1 VKGDNNVDSQR
12 LYIQYRGTIIK
23 LLFGLLF
30 FSTVFMKQEAVYAKD
45 KCIICPVKE
54 EIISEEEEVIVTMA
68 STNGSVSQMIEEV
81 NQNVF
86 YETILNEEFEETE
99 VSSNEGFKRY
109 SDAVIN
115 NVLYDVPMEKQ
126 IKTQEVS
133 IVDKTQAMSVMSI
146 NEYNLQIK
154 YGITGEELDL
164 LERIVQAEAGG
175 EDLKGKILVANV
187 ILNRVHS
194 SRFPNDIKSVIMAGR
209 QFSPVSD
216 GRLWTVTVSA
226 ETKEAVQRALD
237 GEDYSQGAL
246 YFMARSAADPG
257 NVTWFDR
264 ALTRLFRHGGHE
276 FFK

>member
-1 VKGDNNVDSQR
+1 MKGDNEVDSQR
-12 LYIQYRGTIIK
+12 LYTQYRGKTLQLIIGAVFFVTII
-23 LLFGLLF
+23 LCVN
-30 FSTVFMKQEAVYAKD
+30 TVYAKEVN
-45 KCIICPVKE
+45 IICPIKDDV
-54 EIISEEEEVIVTMA
+54 ISEEEEIVASMA
-68 STNGSVSQMIEEV
+68 SVNGEVTQMVEEV
-81 NQNVF
+81 NQSVF
-86 YETILNEEFEETE
+86 YETILNEECEETE
-99 VSSNEGFKRY
+99 FSSNDGYIKY
-109 SDAVIN
+109 SEAVIN
-115 NVLYDVPMEKQ
+115 NILYDVPMDKQ
-126 IKTQEVS
+126 IQTSELS
-133 IVDKTQAMSVMSI
+133 IMDKTETMSVMSI

-154 YGITGEELDL
+154 YGITGDELDL

-194 SRFPNDIKSVIMAGR
+194 SRFPNDIRSVIMAGR

-226 ETKEAVQRALD
+226 QTKEAVQRALD

-246 YFMARSAADPG
+246 YFMARSAASAS

>member
-1 VKGDNNVDSQR
+1 M
-12 LYIQYRGTIIK
+12 QYRGNIVK
-23 LLFGLLF
+23 LLFVASFVTTVLLLQD
-30 FSTVFMKQEAVYAKD
+30 SIYAKD
-45 KCIICPVKE
+45 KGIICPIKE
-54 EIISEEEEVIVTMA
+54 EVISEEEEVVATMA
-68 STNGSVSQMIEEV
+68 SASGNVTQMIEEV
-81 NQNVF
+81 NQTVF
-86 YETILNEEFEETE
+86 YETILNEECEETE
-99 VSSNEGFKRY
+99 VSSNEGFIKY

-133 IVDKTQAMSVMSI
+133 IIDKTQEMSVMSI

-164 LERIVQAEAGG
+164 LEKIVQAEAGG

-187 ILNRVHS
+187 VLNRVHS

>member
-1 VKGDNNVDSQR
+1 
-12 LYIQYRGTIIK
+12 
-23 LLFGLLF
+23 
-30 FSTVFMKQEAVYAKD
+30 
-45 KCIICPVKE
+45 
-54 EIISEEEEVIVTMA
+54 
-68 STNGSVSQMIEEV
+68 
-81 NQNVF
+81 
-86 YETILNEEFEETE
+86 
-99 VSSNEGFKRY
+99 
-109 SDAVIN
+109 
-115 NVLYDVPMEKQ
+115 MEKQ